1 MWFVK
6 FNVNLIKLI
15 GNLMNKRDLN
25 KEFMRAV
32 QKQDLDSVE
41 RILKFNKNLK
51 TRRKSL
57 KKSGN
62 TVMTALINILAKAVK
77 KNKRT

>member
-1 MWFVK
+1 
-6 FNVNLIKLI
+6 
-15 GNLMNKRDLN
+15 MNKRDLN

-51 TRRKSL
+51 SRRKSL
-57 KKSGN
+57 KISGN
-62 TVMTALINILAKAVK
+62 TVMTALNNILAKAVK

>member
-1 MWFVK
+1 
-6 FNVNLIKLI
+6 
-15 GNLMNKRDLN
+15 MNKRDLN

-51 TRRKSL
+51 SRRKSL
-57 KKSGN
+57 KISGN

>member
-1 MWFVK
+1 
-6 FNVNLIKLI
+6 
-15 GNLMNKRDLN
+15 MNKRDLN

-51 TRRKSL
+51 SRKKSL
-57 KKSGN
+57 KISGN

>member
-1 MWFVK
+1 
-6 FNVNLIKLI
+6 
-15 GNLMNKRDLN
+15 MNKRDLN

-51 TRRKSL
+51 SRRKSL

-62 TVMTALINILAKAVK
+62 IVMTALINILAKAVK